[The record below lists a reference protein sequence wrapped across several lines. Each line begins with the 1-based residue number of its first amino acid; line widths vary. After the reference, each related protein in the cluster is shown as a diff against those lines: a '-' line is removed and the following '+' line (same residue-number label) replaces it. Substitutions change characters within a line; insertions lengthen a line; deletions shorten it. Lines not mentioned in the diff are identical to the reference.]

1 MDKLTIGVVC
11 YDDYDG
17 LYFTIQSIRIYHP
30 EILDRVEFVIINN
43 NPSSPHGKEI
53 HNFIDW
59 IKEPITYLE
68 FTKYSSPFLKG
79 KIFDVTDTEYVL
91 VVDSHVL
98 LHPGSIKK
106 LIDYYDAGKD
116 NDNLLHG
123 PLIYDD
129 IAHVSTHFD
138 LSIWSKHMWGQWATD
153 DRGKDPESDPFE
165 IPAQGMGLFSC
176 RRSAWLGFNPLFR
189 GFGGEEGYI
198 HTKYRKAGKVA
209 MCLPFLRWTHRFG
222 RPDGV
227 PHAATLDDRF
237 RNYIIGFKE
246 NGQDIDI
253 VIDEFKDS
261 LGLEVIDKILV
272 ELDIA

>member
-68 FTKYSSPFLKG
+68 YSKYNSPFLKG
-79 KIFDVTDTEYVL
+79 KIFDLTDTEYVL

-106 LIDYYDAGKD
+106 L
-116 NDNLLHG
+116 
-123 PLIYDD
+123 
-129 IAHVSTHFD
+129 T
-138 LSIWSKHMWGQWATD
+138 
-153 DRGKDPESDPFE
+153 
-165 IPAQGMGLFSC
+165 
-176 RRSAWLGFNPLFR
+176 
-189 GFGGEEGYI
+189 
-198 HTKYRKAGKVA
+198 
-209 MCLPFLRWTHRFG
+209 
-222 RPDGV
+222 
-227 PHAATLDDRF
+227 
-237 RNYIIGFKE
+237 
-246 NGQDIDI
+246 
-253 VIDEFKDS
+253 
-261 LGLEVIDKILV
+261 
-272 ELDIA
+272 